1 MEQSGQV
8 LSNRDHSNLTS
19 IQKFLKS
26 DPDNIMDT
34 EKMEFLSDVRN
45 PCFAESD
52 YRVDQGK
59 MTLKLALDEKWRIHC
74 LPAFYLAG
82 TLLCVFFFI
91 LFLYFIQ
98 IIYIFFFGMS
108 GGGR

>member
-1 MEQSGQV
+1 METSGQV
-8 LSNRDHSNLTS
+8 IRNRGHPNLTS

-45 PCFAESD
+45 PCFAEND
-52 YRVDQGK
+52 NWNGNGEL
-59 MTLKLALDEKWRIHC
+59 TLKLALDEKWKIHC

-82 TLLCVFFFI
+82 MLFFF
-91 LFLYFIQ
+91 
-98 IIYIFFFGMS
+98 
-108 GGGR
+108 